1 MEQDFD
7 KMVNL
12 ERELE
17 QCFEK
22 ACEKNGW
29 SATAYLKIGGEEATL
44 MLDKLSE
51 ALITADDVK
60 SMRSLVCDFIRSEF
74 GVVSIDENKVFSDD
88 RETIPHTRAP
98 YHVTLTARID
108 ASAWLKAVA

>member
-7 KMVNL
+7 KMANL

-17 QCFEK
+17 QRFEK

-51 ALITADDVK
+51 ALITVDDVK
-60 SMRSLVCDFIRSEF
+60 SMRSLVSDFIRSEF
-74 GVVSIDENKVFSDD
+74 GVEAIDESKVFSED

-108 ASAWLKAVA
+108 ASVWLKNVA